1 MKNSAYSVLTSAAL
15 LSTILQTSAT
25 IVILP
30 VDITT
35 GSGATAAQSS
45 PLSGTPPGNGFAEN
59 AINGNLADFTHTSPP
74 EDPFGSNAWWQANLG
89 TDRAFSNMRIYNR
102 SNCCQGRFRDLT
114 VSILDASSNVL
125 FSQAGVNAGNVLNG
139 PAFIDFT
146 TGALSTARFIRVER
160 TPIPGQEA
168 SHDGAVLSIGEVLV
182 FNQIDSFL
190 TSGTDLTHANIAAMT
205 VSQSSTLGGFS
216 AASAI
221 NGATNDFTHTLGT
234 DTNPSWTVNFGE
246 SMNLESFNIGNR
258 GDGCCQYR
266 LRDITVS
273 VRDSMNVEVWNSG
286 LLNPEN
292 VLGGPSALTGSFPT
306 GLQGQYVTISRT
318 PDPDASGG
326 GTPGNADDANVLSMS
341 EVRIFGSSIP
351 EPSAAMLSLLA
362 LAGIARRR
370 R

>member
-1 MKNSAYSVLTSAAL
+1 MKNSAYSVLTCAAL

-35 GSGATAAQSS
+35 STGATASQSS
-45 PLSGTPPGNGFAEN
+45 TLSGAYAPTNG
-59 AINGNLADFTHTSPP
+59 INGSTTDFTHTNPP
-74 EDPFGSNAWWQANLG
+74 EMPPGNAWWQADLA
-89 TDRAFSNMRIYNR
+89 TDRTFTKLRLYNR
-102 SNCCQGRFRDLT
+102 ADCCQGRFRDLT

-125 FSQAGVNAGNVLNG
+125 YSQAGVNAGNVLNG